1 MEETNKFLS
10 EKLFVI
16 LYYIISLILSY
27 KATDYNS
34 IYRAKHQK
42 KTLEFVINIK
52 NSKLSSP
59 VISDLS
65 LLKLLYFSLEN
76 SNRLET

>member
-16 LYYIISLILSY
+16 LYYTTLFIEP
-27 KATDYNS
+27 
-34 IYRAKHQK
+34 KHQK

-52 NSKLSSP
+52 T
-59 VISDLS
+59 
-65 LLKLLYFSLEN
+65 EN
-76 SNRLET
+76 